1 MYSGAFAES
10 KLGFLGTTLLFTSPP
25 IHSSSASSP
34 PSFAVAFVAR
44 TRIFCCDFPAARLNE
59 AKYGEVP
66 GRNRKC
72 LAVDIMKRSCVEM
85 NESAGRESVVCR
97 AARAKNE
104 VVFVSRV
111 FLYLFSKFIPTV
123 CHAFPPPNKF
133 AKNRTPCRENT
144 TSSRWTIMLTRLAY
158 SSEPPLMRSNC
169 ASARRSHAV
178 LKSDG
183 TISRIL
189 ASLHADV

>member
-85 NESAGRESVVCR
+85 NDSAGRESVRGVSCC
-97 AARAKNE
+97 ARK
-104 VVFVSRV
+104 
-111 FLYLFSKFIPTV
+111 K
-123 CHAFPPPNKF
+123 
-133 AKNRTPCRENT
+133 
-144 TSSRWTIMLTRLAY
+144 
-158 SSEPPLMRSNC
+158 
-169 ASARRSHAV
+169 
-178 LKSDG
+178 
-183 TISRIL
+183 
-189 ASLHADV
+189 

>member
-10 KLGFLGTTLLFTSPP
+10 KLGFLGTTLLFTCPP

-59 AKYGEVP
+59 AKLYGEVP

-72 LAVDIMKRSCVEM
+72 LAVDIMKKRSCVEM

-111 FLYLFSKFIPTV
+111 FLYLLFSKFIPTGYSFLSRV
-123 CHAFPPPNKF
+123 S
-133 AKNRTPCRENT
+133 TP
-144 TSSRWTIMLTRLAY
+144 
-158 SSEPPLMRSNC
+158 
-169 ASARRSHAV
+169 
-178 LKSDG
+178 
-183 TISRIL
+183 
-189 ASLHADV
+189 